1 MFESC
6 LCHNIRDTGNA
17 TYVCLDCGRES
28 DTYLSPQFTTYA
40 QYYQTNVQGYSRVNR
55 FIDLFSK
62 IIGISSGPTA
72 TDPVWNHLAKN
83 APYDTCQDIVCR
95 LKQSS
100 LRNKHY
106 ADLHIFCKCFL
117 KNYKPLRI
125 KNVPYLLEKTRKIF
139 EDIAFLWNKYCVQKT
154 FFSYAW
160 LMERMLC
167 YLKLTDL
174 LIYLKPLQCKH
185 RRDKYRKYIDL
196 FIDIENEADWALFLS
211 GMSPTDL
218 GNFLMCDS

>member
-62 IIGISSGPTA
+62 IIGVSSGPTA

-106 ADLHIFCKCFL
+106 ADLHIFCKCFFKKL
-117 KNYKPLRI
+117 QTTQNQERSLFIRKDEKDFRGYCFLVEQILCSENVFQLCVADGKNA
-125 KNVPYLLEKTRKIF
+125 LLSKIDRF
-139 EDIAFLWNKYCVQKT
+139 
-154 FFSYAW
+154 
-160 LMERMLC
+160 
-167 YLKLTDL
+167 
-174 LIYLKPLQCKH
+174 
-185 RRDKYRKYIDL
+185 IDL
-196 FIDIENEADWALFLS
+196 SETFAV
-211 GMSPTDL
+211 
-218 GNFLMCDS
+218 